1 MGGVGAFFISELLE
15 VRVGKSQTRFA
26 WSFLSLI
33 ILINMILSLQNH
45 LTLNQNALFNAVFQ
59 MPVSD
64 SWGATCWGSGKWG
77 NYTFDD
83 YEIGLD

>member
-1 MGGVGAFFISELLE
+1 M
-15 VRVGKSQTRFA
+15 
-26 WSFLSLI
+26 
-33 ILINMILSLQNH
+33 LINMALSLQNH
-45 LTLNQNALFNAVFQ
+45 LTLTENVLFNAVFQ

-64 SWGATCWGSGKWG
+64 SWGATCWGTGMWG